1 MRTQPAEPESR
12 NETIG
17 MDRLASGAAR
27 VLIVDDQ
34 PDVLEALRL
43 LLKGEGYEAETATT
57 PAEALSLLGPAR
69 FDVLVMDLNYARD
82 TTSGQEGLSL
92 LKSVRAIDDI
102 VPVVVLT
109 GWATLDLVVESL
121 RGGVSDF
128 IQKPWDNARLL
139 SVLGTQAARSRRMRE
154 DSRRQIETAHQM
166 EEAREIQ
173 RCFVPQRIPRIP
185 GCRVAVAWRPSG
197 ALSGDYYDVLQ
208 FGEQRFGLCIADVVG
223 KGLPAA
229 LLMSSIQA
237 RVRSLAHG
245 ALPPTEL
252 CEKLNDYMCLTIT
265 ENKFITLFYALLD
278 ARKKTLRYVNAGH
291 NSPILVHRNGTHTR
305 LTEGGGVLG
314 VRPEWRY
321 EEGEIALRSGDLLL
335 CFTDG
340 ISEAWDP
347 NGEEFGEQ
355 RLIEMMLNNLETD
368 PEELQSAIMASVTQ
382 FCAAPPQDDATLIA
396 IGID

>member
-1 MRTQPAEPESR
+1 MRVQPAELENPGG
-12 NETIG
+12 IIA
-17 MDRLASGAAR
+17 MDRFASAAAK

-34 PDVLEALRL
+34 PDVLDALRL
-43 LLKGEGYEAETATT
+43 LLKGEGFEAQTATT
-57 PAEALSLLGPAR
+57 PAEALTIMASDL
-69 FDVLVMDLNYARD
+69 FDVVVMDLNYARD

-92 LKSVRAIDDI
+92 LKSVRDIDGI
-102 VPVVVLT
+102 MPVIVLT

-128 IQKPWDNARLL
+128 IQKPWDNARLVE
-139 SVLGTQAARSRRMRE
+139 VLRTQVARSRRMRE
-154 DSRRQIETAHQM
+154 DTRRQLEAAHQM

-208 FGEQRFGLCIADVVG
+208 FGDQRFGLCIADVVG
-223 KGLPAA
+223 KGVPAA
-229 LLMSSIQA
+229 LLMSSVHA
-237 RVRSLAHG
+237 RVRSFAHG
-245 ALPPTEL
+245 DLSPKEL
-252 CEKLNDYMCLTIT
+252 CEKLNDFMCLTIA

-291 NSPILVHRNGTHTR
+291 NSPILVHRNGTHAR

-321 EEGEIALRSGDLLL
+321 EEGEIALGSGDRLL

-340 ISEAWDP
+340 VSEARDP

-355 RLIEMMLNNLETD
+355 RLIEMVLSHVDAD
-368 PEELQSAIMASVTQ
+368 PEELQSAIMGSVTQ
-382 FCAAPPQDDATLIA
+382 FCAAQPQDDATLIA
-396 IGID
+396 LGVD

>member
-1 MRTQPAEPESR
+1 
-12 NETIG
+12 
-17 MDRLASGAAR
+17 MDQLASGAPR
-27 VLIVDDQ
+27 ILIVDDQ
-34 PDVLEALRL
+34 PDVLDALRL
-43 LLKGEGYEAETATT
+43 LLKGGGYVAVTATT
-57 PAEALSLLGPAR
+57 PAQALSLLESSR

-82 TTSGQEGLSL
+82 TTSGQEGLGL
-92 LKSVRAIDDI
+92 LNSVRSIDAI
-102 VPVVVLT
+102 VPVIVLT

-121 RGGVSDF
+121 RSGVSDF

-139 SVLGTQAARSRRMRE
+139 SVLRTQAARSRRMRE
-154 DSRRQIETAHQM
+154 DSRRQLEAEHQM

-185 GCRVAVAWRPSG
+185 GCRVAVAWQPSG

-208 FGEQRFGLCIADVVG
+208 FGDQRFGLCIADVVG
-223 KGLPAA
+223 KGVPAA

-237 RVRSLAHG
+237 NVRSFAHG
-245 ALPPTEL
+245 DLPPKVL
-252 CEKLNDYMCLTIT
+252 CEKLNEFLCLTIA
-265 ENKFITLFYALLD
+265 ENKFITFFYALLD

-291 NSPILVHRNGTHTR
+291 NAPILVHRDGTHVR

-314 VRPEWRY
+314 VCPEWRY
-321 EEGEIALRSGDLLL
+321 EEGEIVLGSGDRLL

-340 ISEAWDP
+340 LSEAQDL

-355 RLIEMMLNNLETD
+355 KLINMMRDNLDAD
-368 PEELQSAIMASVTQ
+368 PEELQSAIMGSVTR
-382 FCAAPPQDDATLIA
+382 FCAAQPQDDATLIA